1 VTDVE
6 AQQIVTTL
14 TASHPNM
21 FVRLSASQQ
30 RDTMAA
36 YRTMLRD
43 LDYVTANAA
52 VARLLATLKYMPT
65 PAEIRES
72 ALTLSIGEQSA
83 GGEQWGRVLTAIR
96 ERGVHRTPGVDFV
109 FANETTAR
117 CVQALG
123 WTELCNSENTIADRA
138 RFVDLFDKLAGQE
151 RRRLLSETLPAVK
164 ALEAQQRAQLEERT
178 GVGGASIGELVG
190 KVLRLPSG
198 GGS

>member
-123 WTELCNSENTIADRA
+123 WTELCNSENTIADR
-138 RFVDLFDKLAGQE
+138 FDKLAGQE

>member
-1 VTDVE
+1 MTEVE
-6 AQQIVTTL
+6 AQRIVTTM

-21 FVRLSASQQ
+21 FVRLSVEQQ

-52 VARLLATLKYMPT
+52 VARLLATLRYMPT

-83 GGEQWGRVLTAIR
+83 GGEQWGRVLTAIH
-96 ERGVHRTPGVDFV
+96 EQGVHRTPGVDFM
-109 FANETTAR
+109 FANEVTGR
-117 CVQALG
+117 CVAALG

-138 RFVDLFDKLAGQE
+138 RFVELFDKLAGQE
-151 RRRLLSETLPAVK
+151 RRRQLSETLPAVK
-164 ALEAQQRAQLEERT
+164 ALEAQQRAQLAERT
-178 GVGGASIGELVG
+178 GSGAAALGDLMG
-190 KVLRLPSG
+190 KVLRLPG
-198 GGS
+198 GDS